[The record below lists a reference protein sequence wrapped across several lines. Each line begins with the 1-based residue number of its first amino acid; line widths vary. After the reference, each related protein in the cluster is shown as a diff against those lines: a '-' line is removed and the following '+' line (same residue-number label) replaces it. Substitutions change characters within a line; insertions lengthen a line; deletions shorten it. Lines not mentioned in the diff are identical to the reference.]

1 MQRIWADERPAD
13 RVPRP
18 PPVARIT
25 PRTILTLRFDAFV
38 TEEDDQR
45 LALALQQVMLQGD
58 TARHVTPGWAPGE
71 VTGGFYVRDGMQH
84 LAAEINRCSEARLA
98 LVNDEAIA
106 QSLQDTLN
114 AEAKETDDEAC

>member
-1 MQRIWADERPAD
+1 MGALTTLATFLNASSPCFAARINSFSPAMQRIWADERPAD

-45 LALALQQVMLQGD
+45 LALAL
-58 TARHVTPGWAPGE
+58 
-71 VTGGFYVRDGMQH
+71 
-84 LAAEINRCSEARLA
+84 
-98 LVNDEAIA
+98 
-106 QSLQDTLN
+106 
-114 AEAKETDDEAC
+114 